1 MNKLFLFAF
10 LLPGIAHAQEDYTV
24 SLLSDTINQ
33 RYRYMKVYTVDDGDG
48 VDTVQ
53 VNYFPNNW
61 LDTTELLNYQTIQC
75 DIQAERI
82 EELRRLLVET
92 IRERDFFIS
101 TIDAIFGPGT
111 WDTIQFKRASQAIQ
125 GSWRLI
131 ERGVNARPA
140 EVIGYDIA
148 VGAKDGT
155 IVINPDLTVTV
166 VDIYPFDLIFTQLPS
181 GSYRAVRGQG
191 ANQRI
196 FVLRR

>member
-1 MNKLFLFAF
+1 MNKLFFFAF
-10 LLPGIAHAQEDYTV
+10 LLPAIAHAQEDYSV
-24 SLLSDTINQ
+24 SLLSDTVNQ
-33 RYRYMKVYTVDDGDG
+33 RYRYVKVYTVDDDDG

-53 VNYFPNNW
+53 VNYFPNHW
-61 LDTTELLNYQTIQC
+61 LDTIELLNYQTNQC

-82 EELRRLLVET
+82 RELRRLLVET

-101 TIDAIFGPGT
+101 TIDTIYGPGT
-111 WDTIQFKRASQAIQ
+111 WDSIQHKRAYQAIQ
-125 GSWRLI
+125 GSWRLV

-140 EVIGYDIA
+140 EVTGYEIA

-166 VDIYPFDLIFTQLPS
+166 VDIYPFDLIFTQLVS

-191 ANQRI
+191 ANQRVFI
-196 FVLRR
+196 LRR